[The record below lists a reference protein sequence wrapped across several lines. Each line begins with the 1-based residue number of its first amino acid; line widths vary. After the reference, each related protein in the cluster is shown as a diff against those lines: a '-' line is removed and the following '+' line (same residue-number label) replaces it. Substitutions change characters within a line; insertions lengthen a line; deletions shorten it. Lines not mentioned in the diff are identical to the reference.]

1 MKTDVVTLISE
12 QMSSHEILL
21 EIKLIIESFHQK
33 DKTTINHTLLMTET
47 QNKNKI
53 GRTKQR
59 INKSTIMTGV
69 FNTPVSVN

>member
-1 MKTDVVTLISE
+1 MKTDAVTLISE

-33 DKTTINHTLLMTET
+33 DKITINHMLLMTET

-53 GRTKQR
+53 GRTK
-59 INKSTIMTGV
+59 
-69 FNTPVSVN
+69 